1 MYVFIDDLIAL
12 FFVQY
17 LYKFI
22 INSIVANKFDPKI
35 GIFYIFILAFLINFK
50 IFELLLKVFFKF
62 NSTSYIQKNV
72 RNKLFNYTIQ
82 YSTRYFNNSFSGALS
97 IK

>member
-22 INSIVANKFDPKI
+22 INSIVANKFDLKI
-35 GIFYIFILAFLINFK
+35 GIFHIFIWAFLINFQ
-50 IFELLLKVFFKF
+50 ILELLLKAFL
-62 NSTSYIQKNV
+62 NLIQLVIYKKNV